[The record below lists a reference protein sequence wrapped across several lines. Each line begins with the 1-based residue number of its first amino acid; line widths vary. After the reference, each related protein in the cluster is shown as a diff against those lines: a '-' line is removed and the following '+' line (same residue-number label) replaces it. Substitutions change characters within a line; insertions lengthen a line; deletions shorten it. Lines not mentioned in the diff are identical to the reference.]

1 MLRLDINLLFTV
13 INLIIIYLIIQ
24 KLLFKPVKNIMA
36 KREAEINKQYEDV
49 SAAKT
54 EADKLKK
61 QYEETISQAEQV
73 KVEAL
78 NEARATAGEEYTKIV
93 SDAKT
98 EADKLIDNAKKT
110 AKIEQEKMV
119 KEAKEQIADLVISAT
134 AKVVAAKQ
142 NEEADRELYNKFL
155 AETGED

>member
-61 QYEETISQAEQV
+61 QYEDTISQAEQV

-78 NEARATAGEEYTKIV
+78 NEARAKAGEEYTKIV

-98 EADKLIDNAKKT
+98 EADKLIENAKKT

-119 KEAKEQIADLVISAT
+119 KEAKQQIADLVISAT